1 MSILNGKTTLL
12 MIGAGN
18 MGEAMLRSWVQTQIS
33 KFSLLVLEPQ
43 PSDWLKSMF
52 EMGLVDLNNIKTENE
67 ILKEIEKLR
76 TICTFL
82 IISHRTNL
90 KKYCNKFFVL
100 NGGKLN
106 RSAE

>member
-1 MSILNGKTTLL
+1 MK
-12 MIGAGN
+12 
-18 MGEAMLRSWVQTQIS
+18 RD
-33 KFSLLVLEPQ
+33 FLVLDEAT
-43 PSDWLKSMF
+43 SALD
-52 EMGLVDLNNIKTENE
+52 IKTENE

-106 RSAE
+106 RSAK